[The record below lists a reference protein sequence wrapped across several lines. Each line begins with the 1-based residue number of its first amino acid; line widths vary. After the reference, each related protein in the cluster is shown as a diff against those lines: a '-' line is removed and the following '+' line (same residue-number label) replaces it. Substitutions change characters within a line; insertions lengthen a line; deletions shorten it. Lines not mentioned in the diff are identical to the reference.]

1 MGFRAG
7 QKIRLFIYPG
17 AEITVTEFYCDSRG
31 TPIFAFVHGKAVPI
45 DNLSSDPEF
54 AGAQRYAVTS
64 DLTDAI
70 GARDAWL
77 VPEESR

>member
-31 TPIFAFVHGKAVPI
+31 TPIFAFVHGKA
-45 DNLSSDPEF
+45 
-54 AGAQRYAVTS
+54 S